1 MKHIKTHI
9 ASFGAFLMMAVAM
22 CISCTQMDDNY
33 EQYLENIPTYSPAVR
48 NLKAVSPEPG
58 SLTLS
63 WDIVDETH
71 LIKAIQIVAKKTA
84 TDVQTFDIKD
94 VVTEYTVTGLE
105 LQGYEFS
112 VYTIDGFGNRSIPVS
127 ATFTPIPG
135 RE

>member
-1 MKHIKTHI
+1 MKKVIY
-9 ASFGAFLMMAVAM
+9 FLSLLCAVVLTTT
-22 CISCTQMDDNY
+22 SCGEMDDNY

-48 NLKAVSPEPG
+48 NLKAVSPEAG

-63 WDIVDETH
+63 WDLVDETH
-71 LIKAIQIVAKKTA
+71 LIKGIEIVAKKTA
-84 TDVQTFDIKD
+84 TDIKTYKVD
-94 VVTEYTVTGLE
+94 EVVTSYTVDGLD

-112 VYTIDGFGNRSIPVS
+112 VYTIDGFGNRSIPVT

>member
-1 MKHIKTHI
+1 MKRITYI
-9 ASFGAFLMMAVAM
+9 LTLLCTVLFAAT
-22 CISCTQMDDNY
+22 SCAEMDDNY

-48 NLKAVSPEPG
+48 NLKAVSPEAG

-63 WDIVDETH
+63 WEIVDATN
-71 LIKAIQIVAKKTA
+71 LIKGIEIAVKKTA
-84 TDVQTFDIKD
+84 TDTEVIKID
-94 VVTEYTVTGLE
+94 NVVTEYTVTGLD

-112 VYTIDGFGNRSIPVS
+112 VYTVDGFGNRSIPVT

>member
-1 MKHIKTHI
+1 MKKVI
-9 ASFGAFLMMAVAM
+9 FFLSLICATALTLT
-22 CISCTQMDDNY
+22 SCGEMDDNY

-48 NLKAVSPEPG
+48 NLKAISPEAG

-63 WDIVDETH
+63 WEIVDDTN
-71 LIKAIQIVAKKTA
+71 LIKGIQIVAKKTA
-84 TDVQTFDIKD
+84 TDMKTYEINE
-94 VVTEYTVTGLE
+94 VVTEYTISGLD

>member
-1 MKHIKTHI
+1 MKKVI
-9 ASFGAFLMMAVAM
+9 FFLSLICATALTLT
-22 CISCTQMDDNY
+22 SCGEMDDNY

-48 NLKAVSPEPG
+48 NLKAVSPEAG

-63 WDIVDETH
+63 WEIVDDTN
-71 LIKAIQIVAKKTA
+71 LIKGIQIVAKKTA
-84 TDVQTFDIKD
+84 TDMKTYEINE
-94 VVTEYTVTGLE
+94 VVTEYTISDLD

>member
-1 MKHIKTHI
+1 MKKVIY
-9 ASFGAFLMMAVAM
+9 FLSLLCAVVLTTT
-22 CISCTQMDDNY
+22 SCGEMDDNY

-48 NLKAVSPEPG
+48 NLKAVSPEAG

-63 WDIVDETH
+63 WDLVDETH
-71 LIKAIQIVAKKTA
+71 LIKGIEIVAKKTA
-84 TDVQTFDIKD
+84 TDIKTYNID
-94 VVTEYTVTGLE
+94 EVVTSYTVDGLD

-112 VYTIDGFGNRSIPVS
+112 VYTIDGFGNRSIPVT

>member
-1 MKHIKTHI
+1 MKKVIY
-9 ASFGAFLMMAVAM
+9 FLTLVCAVVLTTT
-22 CISCTQMDDNY
+22 SCGEMDDNY
-33 EQYLENIPTYSPAVR
+33 KEYLENIPTYSPAVR
-48 NLKAVSPEPG
+48 NLKAESPEAG
-58 SLTLS
+58 SLTLK

-71 LIKAIQIVAKKTA
+71 LIKGIEIVAKKTA
-84 TDVQTFDIKD
+84 TDMQTYKVDQ
-94 VVTEYTVTGLE
+94 VVTEYTITGLD